1 MISIQTHFKDEKD
14 QVAIFNEEDF
24 CDEEDITVEDEDEE
38 DTDIAG

>member
-1 MISIQTHFKDEKD
+1 M
-14 QVAIFNEEDF
+14 AIFNEEDF